1 MIIYLDVIDK
11 LAKAGYKTTRI
22 RREKIL
28 SEHTLQNIRE
38 GKSVTLNTIN
48 TICKLT
54 GLPVEK
60 IIEYHP
66 D

>member
-1 MIIYLDVIDK
+1 MIIYLDILKK
-11 LAKAGYKTTRI
+11 LSDAGYNTTRI
-22 RREKIL
+22 RREKLI
-28 SEHTLQNIRE
+28 SEYTLQNIRE
-38 GKSVTLNTIN
+38 GKTVTLDTIN

-60 IIEYHP
+60 IIEYYP